1 MDYFNYRGE
10 DLYAEDILVADLAKE
25 YGTPLYVYSQRTL
38 ERHVKAFDEALKG
51 RRHRICYAVKANS
64 NLAVLNLMA
73 KLGTGFDIV
82 SEGELRR
89 VIAAG
94 GDPRKCVYSGVG
106 KTREEI
112 RFALSQGID
121 CLNIESEAE
130 SLVVSKVASELGL
143 VAPVALRVNPNVD
156 AKTLPAIST
165 GLKNNKFGIAHEEA
179 IRIYKRM
186 AQDPHLKIVGIDC
199 HIGSQMTTGT
209 PIIEATDRLLEIY
222 NVLKDE
228 GIKLEHIDL
237 GGGLGVTYDNETPPS
252 PADYFAAVSE
262 RLGSIDV
269 AVYVEPGR
277 AMVANAGILLTK
289 VQYQKDNGSRHFV
302 IVDGA
307 MNDLIRPALY
317 GSWMNIINAK
327 KHAGDD
333 VLSDVVGPVCE
344 SDDFLGKD
352 RRLNVI
358 DGDILA
364 VRGAG
369 AYGSSMSSNYNTRR
383 LPAEIMVNGDKSYV
397 IRARQSY
404 EDIWKDEAILPE

>member
-1 MDYFNYRGE
+1 
-10 DLYAEDILVADLAKE
+10 
-25 YGTPLYVYSQRTL
+25 
-38 ERHVKAFDEALKG
+38 
-51 RRHRICYAVKANS
+51 
-64 NLAVLNLMA
+64 
-73 KLGTGFDIV
+73 
-82 SEGELRR
+82 
-89 VIAAG
+89 
-94 GDPRKCVYSGVG
+94 
-106 KTREEI
+106 
-112 RFALSQGID
+112 
-121 CLNIESEAE
+121 
-130 SLVVSKVASELGL
+130 
-143 VAPVALRVNPNVD
+143 
-156 AKTLPAIST
+156 
-165 GLKNNKFGIAHEEA
+165 
-179 IRIYKRM
+179 M
-186 AQDPHLKIVGIDC
+186 AQDPNLKIVGIDC

-209 PIIEATDRLLEIY
+209 PIVEATDRLLEIY

-262 RLGSIDV
+262 RLGNIDV

-277 AMVANAGILLTK
+277 AMVANAGVLLTK

-327 KHAGDD
+327 KHAGDTII
-333 VLSDVVGPVCE
+333 SDVVGPVCE

-358 DGDILA
+358 DGDILV

-383 LPAEIMVNGDKSYV
+383 LPAEIMVNGNKSYV

-404 EDIWKDEAILPE
+404 EDIWKDESILPE